1 MAAPEWTVGEIA
13 EKLSGICEGDASR
26 IIRGVAGVR
35 EAGEHDLTFLANP
48 KYAGLAQKT
57 NAGAILV
64 GRDVSLAARAAL
76 IRVDN
81 PDRAFAQAVE
91 LFIQRPAAPPP
102 GVHPSAVIGADV
114 RLGKQV
120 SIGACCVV
128 ESGAVIGDRT
138 VLHPLVHVGQGAQIG
153 REGLLYPHV
162 SIREFVRI
170 GDRVI
175 LHNGAVIG
183 SDGFG
188 YSVNKEG
195 VRTKI
200 PQVGIVVIGDD
211 VEIGAHTTVDRA
223 RFGKTV
229 IGNGVKI
236 DNLVQIA
243 HNVVIGDH
251 AVIVAQVGISGS
263 TVIGPKVI
271 MAGQSGATGHLEI
284 GAGAVV
290 LARAAVTKDVPP
302 GMKVRGFPA
311 QPADKAARLQ
321 AHLSRVPKMR
331 EKLAELERRIQKL
344 EG

>member
-1 MAAPEWTVGEIA
+1 MAAPEWTAGEIA
-13 EKLSGICEGDASR
+13 GKLGGTCEGDASR
-26 IIRGVAGVR
+26 VIRGVAGVR
-35 EAGEHDLTFLANP
+35 EAGEHDITFLANP
-48 KYAGLAQKT
+48 KYAGLAEKT
-57 NAGAILV
+57 RAGAILV
-64 GRDVSLAARAAL
+64 GRDTALSAHAAL
-76 IRVDN
+76 IRVEN

-91 LFIQRPAAPPP
+91 LFIQTPAPPPP

-114 RLGKQV
+114 QLGQQV

-138 VLHPLVHVGQGAQIG
+138 VIHPLVHIGQGVRVG
-153 REGLLYPHV
+153 KDCLFHPHV
-162 SIREFVRI
+162 SIREFCRI
-170 GDRVI
+170 GDRAI

-188 YSVNKEG
+188 YSVDKDG

-211 VEIGAHTTVDRA
+211 VEIGANTAVDRA

-263 TVIGPKVI
+263 TTLGPRAI

-284 GAGAVV
+284 GAGAVI
-290 LARAAVTKDVPP
+290 LAKAGATKDVPP
-302 GMKVRGFPA
+302 GTKIFGFPGE
-311 QPADKAARLQ
+311 PAEKAAKLR
-321 AHLSRVPKMR
+321 AHLARVPKMR
-331 EKLAELERRIQKL
+331 EKLAELEQRLRKL